1 MMQEGYLI
9 RDGEKLYLPEI
20 VRHALGFHYARGA
33 RPKVLSIVET
43 LEIMID
49 IVETVIGQINRKSGG
64 LGMPYVSPVVENDFK
79 DRLNK
84 CVDIIK
90 NSSIKYQ
97 SLGIFGSYAR
107 NDYKASS
114 DIDFCIIVPEKPER
128 WMMGALREE
137 LEMLHADVV
146 FVTPQ
151 YFEHD
156 NSKFT
161 QQLRRDYKELKI

>member
-1 MMQEGYLI
+1 M
-9 RDGEKLYLPEI
+9 
-20 VRHALGFHYARGA
+20 
-33 RPKVLSIVET
+33 VES
-43 LEIMID
+43 
-49 IVETVIGQINRKSGG
+49 VETVIGHINRKSGC
-64 LGMPYVSPVVENDFK
+64 LGMPYFAPVVENDFK

-97 SLGIFGSYAR
+97 SFGIFGSYAR

-128 WMMGALREE
+128 WMMGSLREE

>member
-1 MMQEGYLI
+1 
-9 RDGEKLYLPEI
+9 
-20 VRHALGFHYARGA
+20 
-33 RPKVLSIVET
+33 
-43 LEIMID
+43 
-49 IVETVIGQINRKSGG
+49 
-64 LGMPYVSPVVENDFK
+64 MPYVSPVVENDFK

-137 LEMLHADVV
+137 FEMLHADVV

-151 YFEHD
+151 YFKHD

>member
-1 MMQEGYLI
+1 M
-9 RDGEKLYLPEI
+9 
-20 VRHALGFHYARGA
+20 
-33 RPKVLSIVET
+33 VES
-43 LEIMID
+43 
-49 IVETVIGQINRKSGG
+49 VETVIGQINRKSGG

-97 SLGIFGSYAR
+97 SF
-107 NDYKASS
+107 
-114 DIDFCIIVPEKPER
+114 
-128 WMMGALREE
+128 E

>member
-1 MMQEGYLI
+1 
-9 RDGEKLYLPEI
+9 
-20 VRHALGFHYARGA
+20 
-33 RPKVLSIVET
+33 
-43 LEIMID
+43 
-49 IVETVIGQINRKSGG
+49 
-64 LGMPYVSPVVENDFK
+64 MPYVSPVVENDFK

-84 CVDIIK
+84 CVDIIE

-97 SLGIFGSYAR
+97 SFGIFGSYAR

-114 DIDFCIIVPEKPER
+114 DIDFCIIVSEKPER

>member
-1 MMQEGYLI
+1 MYI
-9 RDGEKLYLPEI
+9 
-20 VRHALGFHYARGA
+20 
-33 RPKVLSIVET
+33 
-43 LEIMID
+43 
-49 IVETVIGQINRKSGG
+49 INRNYRYFTVHQLDHIRVIKIGTYNYDP
-64 LGMPYVSPVVENDFK
+64 LKIPV
-79 DRLNK
+79 
-84 CVDIIK
+84 
-90 NSSIKYQ
+90 
-97 SLGIFGSYAR
+97 
-107 NDYKASS
+107 
-114 DIDFCIIVPEKPER
+114 PER

>member
-1 MMQEGYLI
+1 
-9 RDGEKLYLPEI
+9 
-20 VRHALGFHYARGA
+20 
-33 RPKVLSIVET
+33 
-43 LEIMID
+43 
-49 IVETVIGQINRKSGG
+49 
-64 LGMPYVSPVVENDFK
+64 MPYVSPVVENDFK

-84 CVDIIK
+84 CVE
-90 NSSIKYQ
+90 
-97 SLGIFGSYAR
+97 IFGSYAR

>member
-1 MMQEGYLI
+1 
-9 RDGEKLYLPEI
+9 
-20 VRHALGFHYARGA
+20 
-33 RPKVLSIVET
+33 
-43 LEIMID
+43 
-49 IVETVIGQINRKSGG
+49 
-64 LGMPYVSPVVENDFK
+64 MPYVSPVVENDFK

-97 SLGIFGSYAR
+97 S
-107 NDYKASS
+107 
-114 DIDFCIIVPEKPER
+114 PEKPER